1 MEFPDLGPVSPRPS
15 KTLKGVGISPYS
27 SEDRVEG
34 VRAYVEKRKPVWK
47 GR

>member
-1 MEFPDLGPVSPRPS
+1 LNE
-15 KTLKGVGISPYS
+15 GVSPYS

-34 VRAYVEKRKPVWK
+34 IRAFVEKRKPAWR